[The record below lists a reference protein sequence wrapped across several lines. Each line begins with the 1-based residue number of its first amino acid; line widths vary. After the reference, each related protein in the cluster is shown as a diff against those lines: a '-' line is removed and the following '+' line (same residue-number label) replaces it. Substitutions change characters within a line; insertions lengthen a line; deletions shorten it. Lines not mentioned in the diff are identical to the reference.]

1 MNLRASLGA
10 SQEMMKCEAAN
21 VRKDAYF
28 SADVET
34 DGPIPGPYSM
44 LSFALVFAGIYDGKK
59 FYRPKNFKSVFYAEL
74 QPISEEYQEDAL
86 SVNKL
91 DRNKL
96 MLSGKK
102 PETAMRDASDWV
114 KSTSGDATPV
124 LAAYPLS
131 FDWTWLYWYFER
143 FLDEKSPFNHSR
155 CFDIKTAIS
164 TISGIPISEAS
175 RKTLPPEFRSN
186 FEHSHHAVHDATE
199 QADILAKIFEY
210 RERLSSWSELDR
222 K

>member
-1 MNLRASLGA
+1 MG
-10 SQEMMKCEAAN
+10 
-21 VRKDAYF
+21 KDAYF

-44 LSFALVFAGIYDGKK
+44 LSFALVYAGTYDGKQ
-59 FYRPKNFKSVFYAEL
+59 FVRPKSYKNVYYVEL
-74 QPISEEYQEDAL
+74 QPISGEFQDEAL
-86 SVNKL
+86 SINKL
-91 DRNKL
+91 DRERLKID
-96 MLSGKK
+96 GKK
-102 PETAMRDASDWV
+102 PSLAMRDAAAWI
-114 KSTSGDATPV
+114 KHISGDATPV

-143 FLDEKSPFNHSR
+143 FLDQKSPFNHSR

-164 TISGIPISEAS
+164 MISGIPISKAS
-175 RKTLPPEFRSN
+175 RKTLPAEFRSS

-210 RERLSSWSELDR
+210 RETLGAWREIKKND